1 MPSQRKEGAPLNLF
15 DLYAKITLDDSEYQK
30 GIDDAGKKTSSFA
43 DKLKTGLA
51 AAAKVGVAAI
61 GAAAAGIAALT
72 KASVENYAEYE
83 QLVGGVDT
91 LFKQAS
97 DTVQQYAANA
107 YKTAGMSA
115 NEYMNTVT
123 SFSASLIQSL
133 GGDTEKAAV
142 VADQAITDMSDNA
155 NKMGTSIDMIQ
166 NAYQGF
172 AKQNFTMLDNLKL
185 GYGGTKEEMERLL
198 KDAQKISGIKYDI
211 SSFADITEAIH
222 VMQEEMGIAG
232 TTAAE
237 ASDTIEGSIN
247 SMKSAWSNLVT
258 GLADENSDLDKLI
271 NNFVDSTA
279 TAAKNIIPRVEQTL
293 IGVGTLI
300 SKLAPV
306 IGEAVPRLV
315 TNVLPSLLS
324 AGVKLVSGIVEGI
337 ASSLPQVLEAGTN
350 LLSQLTTGIENGL
363 PDMMSRLPQII
374 DDFLNFITENLP
386 SILEK
391 GVEMLNSLVNGIIN
405 SIPQLVG
412 QLPKI
417 IKSFTTFISQ
427 NLPTI
432 IQSGINILLN
442 LIKGIMQAIPQL
454 VASLPELINAII
466 NGLASLY
473 LDLMRAGGQI
483 VQGIIDGIAAA
494 WNGLV
499 SWFNGLWDSLFGNR
513 SVSVNV
519 NQASSRSVNGSHAS
533 GLDYVPFDG
542 YIAELH
548 KGEMVVPAKQAKQ
561 LRGNSPS
568 EGININVYGAQGQD
582 VNQLADI
589 VMYKIQ
595 NAFSRREAARV

>member
-51 AAAKVGVAAI
+51 AAAKVGVAVI

-237 ASDTIEGSIN
+237 ASETIEGSIN

-337 ASSLPQVLEAGTN
+337 ASSLPQVLEAGTS

-405 SIPQLVG
+405 SIPELVG

-519 NQASSRSVNGSHAS
+519 NQTSSRSVNGSHAS

-595 NAFSRREAARV
+595 NAFSRREAARA

>member
-1 MPSQRKEGAPLNLF
+1 VPSQRKEGAPLNLF

-222 VMQEEMGIAG
+222 VMQEKMGIAG

-237 ASDTIEGSIN
+237 ASETIEGSIN

-337 ASSLPQVLEAGTN
+337 ASSLPQVLETGTN

-519 NQASSRSVNGSHAS
+519 NQTSSRSVNGSHAS

-595 NAFSRREAARV
+595 NAFSRREAARA

>member
-271 NNFVDSTA
+271 NNFADSTA

-306 IGEAVPRLV
+306 IGEALQRLV

-386 SILEK
+386 SILKK

-405 SIPQLVG
+405 SIPELVG

-454 VASLPELINAII
+454 VASLPELINAIV

-519 NQASSRSVNGSHAS
+519 NQTSSKSVNGSHAS

-595 NAFSRREAARV
+595 NAFSRRVAARA

>member
-237 ASDTIEGSIN
+237 ASETIEGSIN

-271 NNFVDSTA
+271 NNFADSTA

-337 ASSLPQVLEAGTN
+337 ASSLPQVLEAGTS

-405 SIPQLVG
+405 SIPELVG

-519 NQASSRSVNGSHAS
+519 NQTSSRSVNGSHAS

-595 NAFSRREAARV
+595 NAFSRREAARA

>member
-222 VMQEEMGIAG
+222 VMQEEIGIAG

-258 GLADENSDLDKLI
+258 GLADKNSDLDKLI

-306 IGEAVPRLV
+306 IGEALPRLV

-454 VASLPELINAII
+454 VASLPELINAIV

-519 NQASSRSVNGSHAS
+519 NQTSSRSVNGSHAS

-548 KGEMVVPAKQAKQ
+548 KGEMVVPAKQAKK
-561 LRGNSPS
+561 LRGNFPS

-595 NAFSRREAARV
+595 NAFSRREATRA

>member
-222 VMQEEMGIAG
+222 VMQEKMGIAG

-237 ASDTIEGSIN
+237 ASETIEGSIN

-337 ASSLPQVLEAGTN
+337 ASSLPQVLETGTN

-519 NQASSRSVNGSHAS
+519 NQTSSRSVNGSHAS

-595 NAFSRREAARV
+595 NAFSRREAARA

>member
-237 ASDTIEGSIN
+237 ASETIEGSIN

-337 ASSLPQVLEAGTN
+337 ASSLPQVLEAGTS

-405 SIPQLVG
+405 SIPELVG

-519 NQASSRSVNGSHAS
+519 NQTSSRSVNGSHAS

-595 NAFSRREAARV
+595 NAFSRREAARA

>member
-237 ASDTIEGSIN
+237 ASETIEGSIN

-306 IGEAVPRLV
+306 IGEALPRLV

-454 VASLPELINAII
+454 VASLPELINAIV

-519 NQASSRSVNGSHAS
+519 NQTSSRSVNGSHAS

-548 KGEMVVPAKQAKQ
+548 KGEMVVPAKQAKK
-561 LRGNSPS
+561 LRGNFPS

-595 NAFSRREAARV
+595 NAFSRREATRA

>member
-237 ASDTIEGSIN
+237 ASETIEGSIN

-337 ASSLPQVLEAGTN
+337 ASSLPQVLEAGTS

-405 SIPQLVG
+405 SIPELVG

-454 VASLPELINAII
+454 VASLPELINAIV

-519 NQASSRSVNGSHAS
+519 NQTSSRSVNGSHAS

-595 NAFSRREAARV
+595 NAFSRREAARA

>member
-1 MPSQRKEGAPLNLF
+1 VPSQRKEGAPLNLF

-258 GLADENSDLDKLI
+258 GLADKNSDLDKLI

-306 IGEAVPRLV
+306 IGEALPRLV

-454 VASLPELINAII
+454 VASLPELINAIV

-519 NQASSRSVNGSHAS
+519 NQTSSRSVNGSHAS

-548 KGEMVVPAKQAKQ
+548 KGEMVVPAKQAKK
-561 LRGNSPS
+561 LRGNFPS

-595 NAFSRREAARV
+595 NAFSRREATRA

>member
-237 ASDTIEGSIN
+237 ASETIEGSIN

-293 IGVGTLI
+293 RKHRTNSQI
-300 SKLAPV
+300 S
-306 IGEAVPRLV
+306 I
-315 TNVLPSLLS
+315 
-324 AGVKLVSGIVEGI
+324 
-337 ASSLPQVLEAGTN
+337 
-350 LLSQLTTGIENGL
+350 
-363 PDMMSRLPQII
+363 
-374 DDFLNFITENLP
+374 
-386 SILEK
+386 
-391 GVEMLNSLVNGIIN
+391 
-405 SIPQLVG
+405 
-412 QLPKI
+412 
-417 IKSFTTFISQ
+417 
-427 NLPTI
+427 
-432 IQSGINILLN
+432 
-442 LIKGIMQAIPQL
+442 
-454 VASLPELINAII
+454 
-466 NGLASLY
+466 
-473 LDLMRAGGQI
+473 
-483 VQGIIDGIAAA
+483 
-494 WNGLV
+494 
-499 SWFNGLWDSLFGNR
+499 
-513 SVSVNV
+513 
-519 NQASSRSVNGSHAS
+519 
-533 GLDYVPFDG
+533 
-542 YIAELH
+542 
-548 KGEMVVPAKQAKQ
+548 
-561 LRGNSPS
+561 
-568 EGININVYGAQGQD
+568 
-582 VNQLADI
+582 
-589 VMYKIQ
+589 
-595 NAFSRREAARV
+595 

>member
-142 VADQAITDMSDNA
+142 VAGQAITDMSDNA

-237 ASDTIEGSIN
+237 ASETIEGSIN

-271 NNFVDSTA
+271 NNFADSTA

-337 ASSLPQVLEAGTN
+337 ASSLPQVLEAGTS

-405 SIPQLVG
+405 SIPELVG

-519 NQASSRSVNGSHAS
+519 NQTSSRSVNGSHAS

-595 NAFSRREAARV
+595 NAFSRREAARA

>member
-237 ASDTIEGSIN
+237 ASETIEGSIN

-337 ASSLPQVLEAGTN
+337 ASSLTQVLEAGTS

-405 SIPQLVG
+405 SIPELVG

-519 NQASSRSVNGSHAS
+519 NQTSSRSVNGSHAS

-561 LRGNSPS
+561 LRGNFPS

-595 NAFSRREAARV
+595 NAFSRREAARA

>member
-1 MPSQRKEGAPLNLF
+1 VPSQRKEGAPLNLF

-237 ASDTIEGSIN
+237 ASETIEGSIN

-271 NNFVDSTA
+271 NNFADSTA

-337 ASSLPQVLEAGTN
+337 ASSLPQVLEAGTS

-405 SIPQLVG
+405 SIPELVG

-519 NQASSRSVNGSHAS
+519 NQTSSRSVNGSHAS

-595 NAFSRREAARV
+595 NAFSRREAARA

>member
-51 AAAKVGVAAI
+51 VAAKVGVAAI

-97 DTVQQYAANA
+97 DTVQQYAVNA

-258 GLADENSDLDKLI
+258 GLADKNSDLDKLI

-306 IGEAVPRLV
+306 IGEALPRLV

-324 AGVKLVSGIVEGI
+324 AGVKLVSDIVEGI

-454 VASLPELINAII
+454 VASLPELINAIV

-519 NQASSRSVNGSHAS
+519 NQTSSRSVNGSHAS

-548 KGEMVVPAKQAKQ
+548 KGEMVVPAKQAKK
-561 LRGNSPS
+561 LRGNFPS

-595 NAFSRREAARV
+595 NAFSRREATRA

>member
-1 MPSQRKEGAPLNLF
+1 MSSQRKEGAPLNLF

-237 ASDTIEGSIN
+237 ASETIEGSIN

-337 ASSLPQVLEAGTN
+337 ASSLPQVLEAGTS

-405 SIPQLVG
+405 SIPELVG

-454 VASLPELINAII
+454 VASLPELINAIV

-519 NQASSRSVNGSHAS
+519 NQTSSRSVNGSHAS

-595 NAFSRREAARV
+595 NAFSRREAARA

>member
-258 GLADENSDLDKLI
+258 GLADKNSDLDKLI

-306 IGEAVPRLV
+306 IGEALPRLV

-454 VASLPELINAII
+454 VASLPELINAIV

-519 NQASSRSVNGSHAS
+519 NQTSSRSVNGSHAS

-548 KGEMVVPAKQAKQ
+548 KGEMVVPAKQAKK
-561 LRGNSPS
+561 LRGNFPS

-595 NAFSRREAARV
+595 NAFSRREATRA

>member
-15 DLYAKITLDDSEYQK
+15 ALYAKITLDDSEYQK

-258 GLADENSDLDKLI
+258 GLADKNSDLDKLI

-306 IGEAVPRLV
+306 IGEALPRLV

-374 DDFLNFITENLP
+374 DDFVNFITGKLT

-454 VASLPELINAII
+454 VASLPELINAIV

-519 NQASSRSVNGSHAS
+519 NQTSSRSVNGSHAS

-548 KGEMVVPAKQAKQ
+548 KGEMVVPAKQAKK
-561 LRGNSPS
+561 LRGNFPS

-595 NAFSRREAARV
+595 NAFSRREATRA

>member
-232 TTAAE
+232 TTASE
-237 ASDTIEGSIN
+237 ASETIEGSIN

-337 ASSLPQVLEAGTN
+337 ASSLPQVLESGTN

-405 SIPQLVG
+405 SIPELVG

-519 NQASSRSVNGSHAS
+519 NQTSSRSVNGSHAS

-595 NAFSRREAARV
+595 NAFSRREAARA

>member
-271 NNFVDSTA
+271 NNFADSTA

-306 IGEAVPRLV
+306 IGEALPRLV

-324 AGVKLVSGIVEGI
+324 TGVKLVSGIVEGI

-405 SIPQLVG
+405 SIPELVG

-454 VASLPELINAII
+454 VASLPELINAIV

-519 NQASSRSVNGSHAS
+519 NQTSSKSVNGSHAS

-595 NAFSRREAARV
+595 NAFSRREAART

>member
-271 NNFVDSTA
+271 NNFADSTA

-306 IGEAVPRLV
+306 IGEALPRLV

-324 AGVKLVSGIVEGI
+324 TGVKLVSGIVEGI

-405 SIPQLVG
+405 SIPELVG

-454 VASLPELINAII
+454 VASLPELINAIV

-519 NQASSRSVNGSHAS
+519 NQTSSKSVNGSHAS

-561 LRGNSPS
+561 LRGNSQS

-595 NAFSRREAARV
+595 NAFSRREAART

>member
-155 NKMGTSIDMIQ
+155 NKMGISIDMIQ

-237 ASDTIEGSIN
+237 ASETIEGSIN

-337 ASSLPQVLEAGTN
+337 ASSLPQVLEAGTS

-405 SIPQLVG
+405 SIPELVG

-519 NQASSRSVNGSHAS
+519 NQTSSRSVNGSHAS

-595 NAFSRREAARV
+595 NAFSRREAARA

>member
-1 MPSQRKEGAPLNLF
+1 
-15 DLYAKITLDDSEYQK
+15 
-30 GIDDAGKKTSSFA
+30 
-43 DKLKTGLA
+43 
-51 AAAKVGVAAI
+51 
-61 GAAAAGIAALT
+61 LT

-237 ASDTIEGSIN
+237 ASETIEGSIN

-337 ASSLPQVLEAGTN
+337 ASSLPQVLEAGTS

-405 SIPQLVG
+405 SIPELVG

-454 VASLPELINAII
+454 VASLPELINAIV

-519 NQASSRSVNGSHAS
+519 NQTSSRSVNGSHAS

-595 NAFSRREAARV
+595 NAFSRREAARA